1 MEVTV
6 HYHKYSGAL
15 HWHYR
20 AQRLGEDRY
29 GVWLG
34 VPAGAVLR
42 RGSEAPV
49 TMERGFVQS
58 IAPGRW
64 WTLLYNH
71 EGHRVTHYID
81 VIRPPQWHGGDL
93 VTMVDLDLDVVRRRD
108 GNIELEDEDE
118 FDHHRRLFGYPD
130 WMAAKARG
138 TAAALMLA
146 LEANREPFAATCRAW
161 LAEFAPTVRGL

>member
-1 MEVTV
+1 
-6 HYHKYSGAL
+6 
-15 HWHYR
+15 
-20 AQRLGEDRY
+20 
-29 GVWLG
+29 
-34 VPAGAVLR
+34 
-42 RGSEAPV
+42 
-49 TMERGFVQS
+49 MERGFVQS

-161 LAEFAPTVRGL
+161 LARVRAPG